1 MTMSAH
7 RRRLIALCVA
17 ALLGLVAVL
26 IAESDAATVEASN
39 SFQANRQHLD
49 RELATAQAQG
59 FSQDDLRPVLDRL
72 AGVDRAPQPVWVG
85 DRPAYYHAQG
95 LVIVQLRAQLGQQQQ
110 AVLGGSKDQALKDL
124 GSTKAQIDQD
134 SSLGLDAGDVAALQA
149 RYDDLNKAIG
159 DGHTLLD
166 FRSADGGA
174 RTLTEDATK
183 AAAVQQAENAVLLK
197 AAADLKAQKSGS
209 VPALAKAGSDALATG
224 RNEATYAGF
233 LNQAGTFN
241 GYDSVARAYRALERY
256 AGQLSAS
263 DADAAALAAGAELRY
278 AAQIHDALVK
288 GMPGKAILVS
298 LNEQELRA
306 YENGKAQP
314 VLATVVTTGRPALPT
329 DVGPMKVL
337 WKVTPWK
344 MVSPWPQGS
353 PFYYPPTDVRKV
365 LWFTASGEG
374 LHDASWRSW
383 FGPGSNSGDG
393 THGCINLPGSTVDF
407 VYDWAPVGTPVIVI
421 PGNGQPQAQQ
431 LAADTIDTNAGQAV
445 KGA

>member
-1 MTMSAH
+1 MTLTAK

-17 ALLGLVAVL
+17 AVLGLVAVL
-26 IAESDAATVEASN
+26 IAEGEAATVGASN
-39 SFQANRQHLD
+39 SFQANRQQLD
-49 RELATAQAQG
+49 RDLATAQAQG
-59 FSQDDLRPVLDRL
+59 FTQDDLRPVLERL
-72 AGVDRAPQPVWVG
+72 AGVDRTPQPVWVG
-85 DRPAYYHAQG
+85 DRPAFYHADSL
-95 LVIVQLRAQLGQQQQ
+95 LVIQLRAQLGQRQQ
-110 AVLGGSKDQALKDL
+110 AVLGDGRDQALNDL
-124 GSTKAQIDQD
+124 AGAKALIDQD
-134 SSLGLDAGDVAALQA
+134 ASIGVDAGDVAALQA
-149 RYDDLNKAIG
+149 RYDGLSKAIG
-159 DGHTLLD
+159 EGHTLLD
-166 FRSADGGA
+166 FRSAGGGA
-174 RTLTEDATK
+174 RTLADDASKT
-183 AAAVQQAENAVLLK
+183 AAAQQAENAALVK
-197 AAADLKAQKSGS
+197 AAGDLKAQKSGS
-209 VPALAKAGSDALATG
+209 VAALAKAGSDALAAG

-233 LNQAGTFN
+233 LNQGGTFN
-241 GYDSVARAYRALERY
+241 GYDSMARAYRALERY
-256 AGQLSAS
+256 AGQLAAA
-263 DADAAALAAGAELRY
+263 DVDAAALAAAAEVRY
-278 AAQIHDALVK
+278 GAQIHDALVK

-298 LNEQELRA
+298 LNDQELRA

-314 VLATVVTTGRPALPT
+314 VLDTVVTTGRPALPT

-337 WKVTPWK
+337 WKVSPWK

-383 FGPGSNSGDG
+383 FGPGSDIGNG

-431 LAADTIDTNAGQAV
+431 LAADTIDTSAGQAV